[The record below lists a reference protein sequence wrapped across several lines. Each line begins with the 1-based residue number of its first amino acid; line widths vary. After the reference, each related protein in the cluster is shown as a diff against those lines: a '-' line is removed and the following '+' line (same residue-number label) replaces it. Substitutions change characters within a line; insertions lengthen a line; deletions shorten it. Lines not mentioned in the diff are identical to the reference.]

1 MWARGSEA
9 GIRTADRPGRHTVC
23 SPTRGALPRGGSKTT
38 PMMRAAGKILVA
50 DDDQEIR
57 LGVSELLLPLGLE
70 VVEASTGPEALEIAR
85 ARLVDAMVL
94 DCHMPGCSGLDVLI
108 SLSSEI
114 SIPCIFCTGRPSKDL
129 ETAVRNVGVWAF
141 LQKPIRPD
149 VLRSEVLRALEHVR
163 GTREGSERS
172 DPDHRAERN

>member
-1 MWARGSEA
+1 M
-9 GIRTADRPGRHTVC
+9 I
-23 SPTRGALPRGGSKTT
+23 
-38 PMMRAAGKILVA
+38 RAAGKILVA

-108 SLSSEI
+108 SLSDEV

-129 ETAVRNVGVWAF
+129 EMAVRNAGVWAF

-163 GTREGSERS
+163 GTQDGSDRNDLDPRS
-172 DPDHRAERN
+172 DRN